1 MSRIRRNWIVVGTT
15 IAVSALVAVILARA
29 GESADLGCPA
39 EHRIRTTY
47 ELTGQGHP
55 SEVEALTAMT
65 LNDPEL
71 RGDVP
76 TAPTVVNDDGSER
89 TVHVRDEEAGSVW
102 ITYVDSEPTIE
113 SVVAALGNG
122 EYAVDHWIACA

>member
-1 MSRIRRNWIVVGTT
+1 
-15 IAVSALVAVILARA
+15 
-29 GESADLGCPA
+29 
-39 EHRIRTTY
+39 
-47 ELTGQGHP
+47 
-55 SEVEALTAMT
+55 MT